1 MELRLEINPN
11 ILTLDDLIALEDT
24 GSNVRALKVI
34 LARFVVNGSGNPV
47 PRADAEAMVGSLNVS
62 QVREA
67 TEKFSA
73 AVKELQATAVPP
85 PLPSS

>member
-11 ILTLDDLIALEDT
+11 VLTLDDLIALEDSGT
-24 GSNVRALKVI
+24 NVRALKTI
-34 LARFVVNGSGNPV
+34 LSRFVVNGSGAPV
-47 PRADAEAMVGSLNVS
+47 PREDAEKMVGSLNIS

-67 TEKFSA
+67 TEKFTT

-85 PLPSS
+85 PMPAS